1 MRRKSHGRRH
11 SPPRGALVP
20 DGGYDLCIGCRACIE
35 FCPAGVFDWDEAE
48 NHPIVARPYD
58 CTVYCK
64 GCANACPEDA
74 ISFPDKE
81 QIVALVKE
89 LRVKYAA
96 G

>member
-1 MRRKSHGRRH
+1 MAEEKMWEGIPRRE
-11 SPPRGALVP
+11 VP
-20 DGGYDLCIGCRACIE
+20 WYPTVNYELCIGCRSCIE
-35 FCPAGVFDWDEAE
+35 FCPANVYDWDDAE
-48 NHPIVARPYD
+48 DHPIVARPYD

-89 LRVKYAA
+89 LREKYAA

>member
-1 MRRKSHGRRH
+1 MAEEKMWEGIPRRE
-11 SPPRGALVP
+11 VP
-20 DGGYDLCIGCRACIE
+20 WYPTVNYELCIGCQACIE
-35 FCPAGVFDWDEAE
+35 HCPADVYEWDDAE
-48 NHPIVARPYD
+48 NHPIVVNRYN
-58 CTVYCK
+58 CMVYCK
-64 GCANACPEDA
+64 GCANACSEDA